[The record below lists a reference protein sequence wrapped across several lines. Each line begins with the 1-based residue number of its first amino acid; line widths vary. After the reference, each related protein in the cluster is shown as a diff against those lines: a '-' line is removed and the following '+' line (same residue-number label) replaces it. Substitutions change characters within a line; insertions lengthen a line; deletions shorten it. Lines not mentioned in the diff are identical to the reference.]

1 MAVPQLVLL
10 TAVGTGLVSLALQ
23 VTSLAFAGHKTLT
36 SAATSTAVL
45 ALTLLMLG
53 LLI

>member
-1 MAVPQLVLL
+1 MAVPQLFLL

-23 VTSLAFAGHKTLT
+23 VTSLAFAGHRRLT
-36 SAATSTAVL
+36 SAATSTAVI
-45 ALTLLMLG
+45 AFTLLMLG

>member
-10 TAVGTGLVSLALQ
+10 TAVGTGLISLALQ
-23 VTSLAFAGHKTLT
+23 ATSLAFAGHKTLT
-36 SAATSTAVL
+36 RAATSTAVI
-45 ALTLLMLG
+45 AFTLLALG